1 MGFKVGKKLTLRLDK
16 KLIRSAKRI
25 AQERRVSLS
34 RMVSD
39 YFKSLSAQ
47 QKKELIE
54 SPVLSE
60 IAGILTSKADS
71 KKLLKNYKKHIE
83 GIYMLD

>member
-1 MGFKVGKKLTLRLDK
+1 MGTKLTLRMDD
-16 KLIRSAKRI
+16 KLIRNAKRI
-25 AQERRVSLS
+25 AQSRRVSLS

-47 QKKELIE
+47 QKKEITE

-60 IAGILTSKADS
+60 IAGILPSKADN
-71 KKLLKNYKKHIE
+71 KRLLKRYKKHIE
-83 GIYMLD
+83 DKYL

>member
-1 MGFKVGKKLTLRLDK
+1 MGTKLTLRVDER
-16 KLIRSAKRI
+16 LIRNAKKI
-25 AQERRVSLS
+25 ARSKRVSLS

-47 QKKELIE
+47 QKKEVTE

-60 IAGILTSKADS
+60 IAGILPSKADN
-71 KKLLKNYKKHIE
+71 KKLLKGYRKHIE
-83 GIYMLD
+83 EKYL

>member
-1 MGFKVGKKLTLRLDK
+1 MGTKLTLRMDE
-16 KLIRSAKRI
+16 KLIRNAKRI
-25 AQERRVSLS
+25 AQSRRVSLS

-47 QKKELIE
+47 QKKEITE

-60 IAGILTSKADS
+60 IAGILPSKADN
-71 KKLLKNYKKHIE
+71 KKMLMNYKKHIE
-83 GIYMLD
+83 DKYL

>member
-1 MGFKVGKKLTLRLDK
+1 MGTKLTLRVDE
-16 KLIRSAKRI
+16 KLIRNAKRI
-25 AQERRVSLS
+25 AQSKRVSLS

-47 QKKELIE
+47 QKKEVIE

-60 IAGILTSKADS
+60 IAGILPSKADS
-71 KKLLKNYKKHIE
+71 KKLLKGYKKHIE
-83 GIYMLD
+83 DKYL

>member
-1 MGFKVGKKLTLRLDK
+1 MGTKLTLRVDE
-16 KLIRSAKRI
+16 KLIKVSKRI
-25 AQERRVSLS
+25 ARSKRVSLS

-39 YFKSLSAQ
+39 YFKSLSTQ
-47 QKKELIE
+47 EKKEITE

-60 IAGILTSKADS
+60 IAGILPSRADS

-83 GIYMLD
+83 DKYLYLY